1 MSVHDWLYDISRH
14 VWPYAANHLWQ
25 TTVACCLAMV
35 AIFFLK
41 RESAR
46 ARYAVWVIIS
56 LKFALPSAVL
66 VALFGLNG
74 FRLKSFAAQTGP
86 VENSGPVWSGF
97 FDIADLPTN
106 GQTGQTHSEIYCLL
120 TVLWLVGFACVL
132 TRWLRKRA
140 AFSHLL
146 HSSRVIAMDR
156 ESAALRRVTSW
167 LRARSD
173 IELIV
178 APEIVEP
185 GVWRIFRPAIVL
197 PENMAGQLSDPEL
210 ESVLMHEVIHIQ
222 RRDNLVASL
231 QMILCAI
238 FWFHPLIWIIDRK
251 MLSDREQACDQEVCR
266 LGGQSAVYA
275 ASLLKV
281 LRFCIGFRMAGVS
294 SAVGSNLKRRI
305 EEIMGNEVE
314 KKSAPGQRAFVVT
327 VALAIMVFSVA
338 TGVMSRDRFFAE
350 QASKKQEGIKGGV
363 QGSVP
368 GRVPARLLSGAGG
381 AIVGDS
387 GIASDGTQDH
397 SRFEITMQSE
407 NVNVNEELK
416 NAAEISLPF
425 DNNDQPPVI
434 ITEARMKAVKAS
446 SVYRKHGNDPVYWG
460 DLYAVDASL
469 TLVNNSSQRVK
480 RVWLVFSCDKA
491 GPVGQPTAHLLM
503 EPGTTIQ
510 IEHREWRG
518 LGDPSSFSVKVGE
531 VLFEDGD
538 RWPEYLPAGTVVTPP
553 PPPPPPPIEL
563 KRGRSLIRP
572 PRQ

>member
-1 MSVHDWLYDISRH
+1 MSFHDWLYDISRH

-25 TTVACCLAMV
+25 TTLACGLAMV
-35 AIFFLK
+35 AIFFLN

-74 FRLKSFAAQTGP
+74 LRLKSFAAQTGP
-86 VENSGPVWSGF
+86 VQNSGPIWIGF

-106 GQTGQTHSEIYCLL
+106 GQPGQTHSEIYCLL
-120 TVLWLVGFACVL
+120 TVVWLVGFACVL

-146 HSSRVIAMDR
+146 RSSRVIAMNR

-185 GVWRIFRPAIVL
+185 GVWRIFRPAVVL
-197 PENMAGQLSDPEL
+197 PENMSGQLSDPEL

-231 QMILCAI
+231 QMILCSI

-251 MLSDREQACDQEVCR
+251 MLSDREQACDQEVCM

-281 LRFCIGFRMAGVS
+281 LRFCVGFRMAGVS
-294 SAVGSNLKRRI
+294 RAVGSNLKRRI
-305 EEIMGNEVE
+305 EEIMSNEVE
-314 KKSAPGQRAFVVT
+314 KRSAPRQRAFVVT
-327 VALAIMVFSVA
+327 VALAVMVFSVGA
-338 TGVMSRDRFFAE
+338 GVMSRDRFFAE
-350 QASKKQEGIKGGV
+350 QASNKQEGIKGGV
-363 QGSVP
+363 QGGVP
-368 GRVPARLLSGAGG
+368 GGVPAGLLSGAGG

-387 GIASDGTQDH
+387 GMPGDGTQDH
-397 SRFEITMQSE
+397 TIYQRMESE
-407 NVNVNEELK
+407 NVNEDLK

-425 DNNDQPPVI
+425 DNNDQSPVI

-446 SVYRKHGNDPVYWG
+446 SVYKKQGNDRVYWA
-460 DLYAVDASL
+460 DLYAINATV
-469 TLVNNSSQRVK
+469 TVVNNSSQRVK
-480 RVWLVFSCDKA
+480 RIWLVVSCDKA
-491 GPVGQPTAHLLM
+491 GPVGYPTAHLPI
-503 EPGTTIQ
+503 EPHTTIQ
-510 IEHREWRG
+510 IAASKWTG
-518 LGDPSSFSVKVGE
+518 LGDPSSFSVTVGE
-531 VLFEDGD
+531 VLFEGGD
-538 RWPEYLPAGTVVTPP
+538 RWPEFLPDGTVVTSPP
-553 PPPPPPPIEL
+553 PPPRYRHPTRSKTDPPAAREIA
-563 KRGRSLIRP
+563 R
-572 PRQ
+572 

>member
-25 TTVACCLAMV
+25 TTLACGLAMV
-35 AIFFLK
+35 AIFFLN

-66 VALFGLNG
+66 VALLGLNG
-74 FRLKSFAAQTGP
+74 LRLKSFAAQTGP
-86 VENSGPVWSGF
+86 VENSGPIWIGF

-106 GQTGQTHSEIYCLL
+106 GQPGQTHSEIYCLL
-120 TVLWLVGFACVL
+120 TVVWLVGFACVL

-146 HSSRVIAMDR
+146 RSSRVIATDR

-167 LRARSD
+167 LQARSD

-197 PENMAGQLSDPEL
+197 PESMSAQLSDPEL

-231 QMILCAI
+231 QMILCSI

-251 MLSDREQACDQEVCR
+251 MLSDREQACDQEVC
-266 LGGQSAVYA
+266 LVGGQSAVYA

-294 SAVGSNLKRRI
+294 SVVGSNLKRRI
-305 EEIMGNEVE
+305 EEIMRNEVD
-314 KKSAPGQRAFVVT
+314 KRSARLQRAFVVA
-327 VALAIMVFSVA
+327 VALAVMVFSVA
-338 TGVMSRDRFFAE
+338 AGLMSRDRIFAE
-350 QASKKQEGIKGGV
+350 QGSNKHEGVKGGV
-363 QGSVP
+363 QGDVP
-368 GRVPARLLSGAGG
+368 GGVPAGSLRGAGG
-381 AIVGDS
+381 AMVGAS
-387 GIASDGTQDH
+387 GIAGDGTQDH
-397 SRFEITMQSE
+397 FRVEIRSLSQ
-407 NVNVNEELK
+407 NVDEDLK

-425 DNNDQPPVI
+425 DNIDQAPVI
-434 ITEARMKAVKAS
+434 ITEARMKTVKAS
-446 SVYRKHGNDPVYWG
+446 SVHKKEGNDLVYWA
-460 DLYAVDASL
+460 DQYAVNASL
-469 TLVNNSSQRVK
+469 TVVNNSSQRVK
-480 RVWLVFSCDKA
+480 RVWLVFSCAKA
-491 GPVGQPTAHLLM
+491 GPVGYPTAHLLM

-510 IEHREWRG
+510 IEQRQWRG

-531 VLFEDGD
+531 VLFEGGD
-538 RWPEYLPAGTVVTPP
+538 RWPEFLPSGTVVTPL
-553 PPPPPPPIEL
+553 PPPPPPIERS
-563 KRGRSLIRP
+563 RGRSPLLIWL